1 MVRLVKFSLMGLC
14 LQALLAHYFYV
25 VLDHYFT
32 TDTISLDTDYIH
44 LMAFD
49 ELLYVPT
56 ITFLVILYL

>member
-1 MVRLVKFSLMGLC
+1 MGLC